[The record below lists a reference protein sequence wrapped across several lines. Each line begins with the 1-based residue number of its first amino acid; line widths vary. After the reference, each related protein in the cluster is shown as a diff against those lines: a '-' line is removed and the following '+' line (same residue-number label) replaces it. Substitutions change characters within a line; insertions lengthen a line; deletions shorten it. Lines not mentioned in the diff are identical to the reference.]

1 MGCNTSQELKTKDGN
16 AGSAN
21 GEGELVAEATN
32 AANTAN
38 TATSNGNVGGAVS
51 VGEQN
56 GNLAEQQ
63 KAVGGGSA
71 GSQTRKTA
79 SAASAVSATS
89 AASAGSAATATSN
102 NLTNHSKS
110 NSIISNGDANKR
122 SASRDEGD
130 GGILEKALAAVKQQC
145 DKAEITEFNDM
156 SELGE
161 LGELGEDEAKAA
173 TKIQAVFR
181 GHKVR
186 NTMKKSETKSTPTAS
201 ANAASANKI
210 DHSKTV
216 AASAAAAAAAAAAEP
231 TKAELEAEFDPNDK
245 ELCDAAAKIQ
255 AAFRGHMTRKVVT
268 KDTPD
273 DIDIQEITKKVAEE
287 LDIDLSDPELNK
299 AATKIQASFR
309 GHKIRKE
316 IGTE

>member
-1 MGCNTSQELKTKDGN
+1 MKQEQIAALHCINRKC
-16 AGSAN
+16 
-21 GEGELVAEATN
+21 LV
-32 AANTAN
+32 
-38 TATSNGNVGGAVS
+38 
-51 VGEQN
+51 
-56 GNLAEQQ
+56 
-63 KAVGGGSA
+63 
-71 GSQTRKTA
+71 
-79 SAASAVSATS
+79 
-89 AASAGSAATATSN
+89 
-102 NLTNHSKS
+102 
-110 NSIISNGDANKR
+110 
-122 SASRDEGD
+122 
-130 GGILEKALAAVKQQC
+130 
-145 DKAEITEFNDM
+145 
-156 SELGE
+156 
-161 LGELGEDEAKAA
+161 AKAA

-201 ANAASANKI
+201 ANAASANKN
-210 DHSKTV
+210 DYSKTV
-216 AASAAAAAAAAAAEP
+216 AASAAAAAVEPEP

-255 AAFRGHMTRKVVT
+255 AAFRGHLTRKVVT

-273 DIDIQEITKKVAEE
+273 DVDIQEITKKVAEE

>member
-16 AGSAN
+16 AASTN
-21 GEGELVAEATN
+21 GEGELAAEAV
-32 AANTAN
+32 TATN
-38 TATSNGNVGGAVS
+38 TATSNGDVGA
-51 VGEQN
+51 GEQN
-56 GNLAEQQ
+56 GNLVEQQ
-63 KAVGGGSA
+63 KMSGGSA
-71 GSQTRKTA
+71 GSQRKTA
-79 SAASAVSATS
+79 SAASATS
-89 AASAGSAATATSN
+89 AASAASAATATSN

-145 DKAEITEFNDM
+145 DKAEISEFNDM

-201 ANAASANKI
+201 ANAASSNKN

-216 AASAAAAAAAAAAEP
+216 AASAAAAAAAAEP

-255 AAFRGHMTRKVVT
+255 AAFRGHLTRKVVT

-273 DIDIQEITKKVAEE
+273 DVDIQEITKKVAEE

-316 IGTE
+316 IAE